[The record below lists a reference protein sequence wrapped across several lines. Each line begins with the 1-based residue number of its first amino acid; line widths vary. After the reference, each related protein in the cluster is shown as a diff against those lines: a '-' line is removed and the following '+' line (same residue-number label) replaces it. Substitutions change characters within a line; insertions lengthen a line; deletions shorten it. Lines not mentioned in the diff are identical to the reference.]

1 MLSLIVPLAIGYLVV
16 RSIASGL
23 SGAAESGGLDVLLS
37 APISRRH
44 LVAMY
49 VIDLVGRLDPSLD
62 WTRYASVFR
71 CYGNAI
77 EDGIDPWSFFGVVVA
92 AGLLAVIGGWLFE
105 RRDLA
110 V

>member
-1 MLSLIVPLAIGYLVV
+1 VV
-16 RSIASGL
+16 TGSVAG
-23 SGAAESGGLDVLLS
+23 V
-37 APISRRH
+37 

-62 WTRYASVFR
+62 WIRYASVFR
-71 CYGNAI
+71 YYGRAVEN
-77 EDGIDPWSFFGVVVA
+77 GIDPIAFAGVTLA
-92 AGLLAVIGGWLFE
+92 ALLIAAVGGSLFD